1 MKNEIIDAFKTLGYS
16 TAQIAGI
23 LGNID
28 VETGGSFD
36 YQQKQR
42 GAKRPAHGIFQLDPN
57 GGKYQDYQKW
67 LKNKKKKDSVLSQVE
82 FFDDTIFGS
91 STSIPGAG
99 NAQKIKKAFG
109 TDNPSV
115 IAQTVSDIWLRPQ
128 KGKEHNDRRVAAANT
143 FYKEMK
149 QPSVEVAQ
157 PKQQPPMAMAASDAA
172 FDAGKKDLMNPL
184 LVNEMMVAP

>member
-1 MKNEIIDAFKTLGYS
+1 MKNEIIDAFKNLGYS

-28 VETGGSFD
+28 VETGGSFN

-67 LKNKKKKDSVLSQVE
+67 LKNNKKKDSVLSQVE

-109 TDNPSV
+109 TDDPSV
-115 IAQTVSDIWLRPQ
+115 IAKTVSDVWLRPQ
-128 KGKEHNDRRVAAANT
+128 KGKEHNDRRIAAANT

-149 QPSVEVAQ
+149 PSVEVAQ
-157 PKQQPPMAMAASDAA
+157 QPKQPMAMAASDAA